1 MDERKPLKRRING
14 SLYITIRAVVD
25 RSPPCSNDKQ
35 LVTETI
41 DISKTCLK
49 YSHTVETTVT
59 TSEEHKDHSSAHSV
73 YTKETTSSSY
83 PIDREDDLIFL
94 LDDLKSGSLSQNDA
108 YNPRIQN
115 EKSLLIKMTERMVP
129 TERLF
134 YFDVD
139 NPHLL
144 MALWNDLIRISP
156 NLKRD
161 IFPVF
166 LEEYTKKI
174 EKKLANKAY
183 YHDLINALVKDE
195 KRKDHY
201 VKICDLLD
209 QHSIS
214 TVFLIFDDSQYSP
227 REPAFFFN
235 DNGVFF
241 APEAPVFGKE
251 TTASLV
257 QLGERSM
264 IDLLEKYKDCFS
276 DLEELKRIS
285 DAYPE
290 DDDLPINAETKF
302 IKDFI
307 NDVGSF
313 AVTHKMI
320 FYQSVFDEKQEDG
333 RFDPTGKHVIDL
345 FYLILFTARRAHGA
359 YFPYRTV
366 LDCIIQYKR
375 FSKISIHD
383 AINRILQIQSEKKFY
398 ENDGC
403 FFCCYEENAFRY
415 RYKNIW
421 EKCDYVENIADPLVG
436 FDPSEKEGSPY
447 RFGNASSIKEIS
459 EPEAI
464 NRLGVDAVIQSYSL
478 F

>member
-1 MDERKPLKRRING
+1 
-14 SLYITIRAVVD
+14 
-25 RSPPCSNDKQ
+25 
-35 LVTETI
+35 
-41 DISKTCLK
+41 
-49 YSHTVETTVT
+49 
-59 TSEEHKDHSSAHSV
+59 
-73 YTKETTSSSY
+73 
-83 PIDREDDLIFL
+83 
-94 LDDLKSGSLSQNDA
+94 
-108 YNPRIQN
+108 
-115 EKSLLIKMTERMVP
+115 
-129 TERLF
+129 
-134 YFDVD
+134 
-139 NPHLL
+139 
-144 MALWNDLIRISP
+144 
-156 NLKRD
+156 
-161 IFPVF
+161 
-166 LEEYTKKI
+166 
-174 EKKLANKAY
+174 
-183 YHDLINALVKDE
+183 
-195 KRKDHY
+195 
-201 VKICDLLD
+201 
-209 QHSIS
+209 
-214 TVFLIFDDSQYSP
+214 
-227 REPAFFFN
+227 
-235 DNGVFF
+235 
-241 APEAPVFGKE
+241 
-251 TTASLV
+251 
-257 QLGERSM
+257 M
-264 IDLLEKYKDCFS
+264 IDLLKKYKDCFS

-320 FYQSVFDEKQEDG
+320 FYQSVFDEKQEGG

-345 FYLILFTARRAHGA
+345 FYLILFTVRRAHGA